1 MCISKLFIQ
10 KKNYPQLSIMNHI
23 FRTTIL
29 AAFLCISFYDS
40 VSLAAR
46 IPEIPP
52 YLRKTNYPVTRVEV
66 TIPDIQASLS
76 DLDILQRYV
85 CPIDDIDKR
94 QEGKPSSNLA
104 IKHELENVL
113 QMIQELERQL
123 VDLIN
128 NFGEE
133 PPPVAVPE
141 APVASARAEQ
151 PEDAITSTF
160 VYESTITL
168 ENVATITSGVLWYPS
183 DGVVDA
189 TSTATAA
196 TESASK
202 IAYEFDARSSSNI
215 AVYYGQ
221 SPLTSSSSLTAQC
234 SDPNID
240 IVILAFIVAAKSG
253 GDYPAVNFGAAC
265 NFNQTL
271 IMAEKAPGLLRC
283 PDLAEQIETCQGL
296 GKKVLLSTGGSTG
309 QIAFA
314 TDEEAVAFAKVMW
327 ELFGPLGA
335 LDEGLRPFGK
345 SVIDG
350 FDIGII
356 FFPVS

>member
-1 MCISKLFIQ
+1 M
-10 KKNYPQLSIMNHI
+10 NYI

-29 AAFLCISFYDS
+29 TAFLCISFREP
-40 VSLAAR
+40 VTLAAR
-46 IPEIPP
+46 IPAIPP
-52 YLRKTNYPVTRVEV
+52 YLRKTHYPATRVEV
-66 TIPDIQASLS
+66 TIPNIQASLS
-76 DLDILQRYV
+76 DLEILQRYV
-85 CPIDDIDKR
+85 CPIDDINKR
-94 QEGKPSSNLA
+94 QEEDPHSNIA

-133 PPPVAVPE
+133 SPAVTVPE
-141 APVASARAEQ
+141 TPVPSAIDEQ
-151 PEDAITSTF
+151 AGDTEKITSTF
-160 VYESTITL
+160 VYESTTTL
-168 ENVATITSGVLWYPS
+168 ENIATITSEALMYPS

-196 TESASK
+196 TEIASK
-202 IAYEFDARSSSNI
+202 ITHKFDARSSSNI
-215 AVYYGQ
+215 AVYFAQ

-240 IVILAFIVAAKSG
+240 IVILAFVVAAKSG

-265 NFNQTL
+265 NFDQTP

-283 PDLAEQIETCQGL
+283 PDLAEQIERCQGL

-314 TDEEAVAFAKVMW
+314 TDEEAVAFANVIW
-327 ELFGPLGA
+327 GLFGPLGA

-345 SVIDG
+345 SVLDG

-356 FFPVS
+356 FDPFS